1 MLGLRIVGGILRGGL
16 FPVRPPSSRQKM
28 PCPRI
33 LLWGEERV
41 CPWAEIWSCS
51 LRSMSVLLV
60 VRHPEEGP
68 GLLDWACRAAGALEL
83 PLEVIYC
90 DVSVGSDLAWRTEN
104 DEPPSF
110 LKGTKIRWGRV
121 HVENA
126 LGAVVEHVASA
137 GVNYVLTGKRNSGRG
152 AKDSPERRLA
162 RTLFEQVSC
171 AIVVLRLPD
180 QKRANPGRIL
190 VPASGGPHSRT
201 SLHLARSLA
210 GEDTTAFFVEPN
222 VDEVSQEVGERH
234 LDKAVRRAGLE
245 PTEIQCKVALGEVV
259 ADEIRRE
266 AESGNYELILIG
278 ASHSRTLRSKLFG
291 TVSDPHGSG
300 PTGMA
305 VGVVRS
311 ALPAPRSWKDS
322 LGRLLRLSIPQL
334 EREERIAL
342 VDEVEGKSR
351 WTFDFALLMALATL
365 IASLGLLTNSVAV
378 VIGAMLVAPLMTP
391 LIGGGLAIVQ
401 GNWPLWLRSS
411 RAVMLGF
418 FSALAI
424 GLAVGGIAR
433 VLGFGLT
440 SELAARGEPTLL
452 DLGVAF
458 ASGIAASYCLARPHL
473 SGALAGVAIAA
484 ALVPPIATVGICLAL
499 GEAGTARGAAL
510 LFGTNVVAI
519 VLGAAATFF
528 AAGIRGRK
536 EGKGLWSRR
545 LVIVMALTCAGFA
558 IPLTSILVGKV
569 TTPRA
574 LEHSLSAVAEKGNY
588 RLLKLRRSR
597 RAGVPLI
604 EVELAGPEPPS
615 AKLVD
620 ALKKEAEERIHQ
632 KVHLRVRTILETER
646 ER

>member
-1 MLGLRIVGGILRGGL
+1 
-16 FPVRPPSSRQKM
+16 
-28 PCPRI
+28 
-33 LLWGEERV
+33 
-41 CPWAEIWSCS
+41 
-51 LRSMSVLLV
+51 MSFLLV
-60 VRHPEEGP
+60 VRHAEEGP
-68 GLLDWACRAAGALEL
+68 GLLDWAIRAAGVLEL

-90 DVSVGSDLAWRTEN
+90 DSSAGSELGWRTEG
-104 DEPPSF
+104 DEPPPF

-121 HVENA
+121 HVGHA
-126 LGAVVEHVASA
+126 LGEVVKHVASA
-137 GVNYVLTGKRNSGRG
+137 GVKYVLTGKRNSEKG

-162 RTLFEQVSC
+162 RSLFEQVPS
-171 AIVVLRLPD
+171 AIIVLRLPA
-180 QKRANPGRIL
+180 QERATPGRIL

-201 SLHLARSLA
+201 ALHLARSLA
-210 GEDTTAFFVEPN
+210 KNAITAFFVEPD
-222 VDEVSQEVGERH
+222 VDEVSLEVGKRV
-234 LDKAVRRAGLE
+234 LAKAVRRAGIE
-245 PTEIQCKVALGEVV
+245 PEEIDCKVALGEVV

-266 AESGNYELILIG
+266 AKSGDYELILIG
-278 ASHSRTLRSKLFG
+278 ASGSHTLRSKLFG
-291 TVSDPHGSG
+291 TVPDRLVSG
-300 PTGMA
+300 PAGMA

-311 ALPAPRSWKDS
+311 ALPVPRRWKDS
-322 LGRLLRLSIPQL
+322 LGRLMRLSVPQL

-342 VDEVEGKSR
+342 VDEIEGKSR
-351 WTFDFALLMALATL
+351 WTFDFALLMALATF
-365 IASLGLLTNSVAV
+365 IASLGLLANSVAV

-391 LIGGGLAIVQ
+391 LIGGGLAMVQ

-411 RAVMLGF
+411 RAVLLGF

-424 GLAVGGIAR
+424 GLLVGGLAR

-499 GEAGTARGAAL
+499 GETVTAQGAAL

-519 VLGAAATFF
+519 VLGAAANFF

-545 LVIVMALTCAGFA
+545 LVIVMALICAGFA
-558 IPLTSILVGKV
+558 IPLTSILVSKV
-569 TTPRA
+569 TAPRA
-574 LEHSLSAVAEKGNY
+574 LERSLSTVAEKGNY

-597 RAGVPLI
+597 SAGEPLVEI
-604 EVELAGPEPPS
+604 ELAGPEPPPAELVS
-615 AKLVD
+615 LLKL
-620 ALKKEAEERIHQ
+620 EAEKRMNR
-632 KVHLRVRTILETER
+632 KVHLRVRTILETELKR
-646 ER
+646 